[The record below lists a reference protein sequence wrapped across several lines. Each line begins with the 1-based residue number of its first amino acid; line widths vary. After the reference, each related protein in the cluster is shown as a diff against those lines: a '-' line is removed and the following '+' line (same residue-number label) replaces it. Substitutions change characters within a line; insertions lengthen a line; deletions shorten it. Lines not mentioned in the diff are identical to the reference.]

1 MSEEVIKV
9 LDALSE
15 KFGLVMDWTSSDI
28 IPYLEQL
35 CNKHVDYDVATSI
48 VWLLLGLVC
57 LFMSIKGIKLT
68 IQFCNKYENDPCSDY
83 DVLVV
88 FVGAVTG
95 VLFIVGVVVSLRQI
109 FDIVTCFTFPEK
121 VIIEELKSMYLRVKS
136 SR

>member
-35 CNKHVDYDVATSI
+35 CNKYVDYDVTTSI

-68 IQFCNKYENDPCSDY
+68 IQCSDY

-95 VLFIVGVVVSLRQI
+95 VLFIVGVVVSLKQI

>member
-15 KFGLVMDWTSSDI
+15 KFGLVVDWTSSDI

-35 CNKHVDYDVATSI
+35 CNKYVDYDVATSI

-57 LFMSIKGIKLT
+57 LFASVRGIKLT
-68 IQFCNKYENDPCSDY
+68 THFYNKYENDPRSDY
-83 DVLVV
+83 DVLTVPI
-88 FVGAVTG
+88 GICTG
-95 VLFIVGVVVSLRQI
+95 VLFIVGVLVSMTQI

-121 VIIEELKSMYLRVKS
+121 VIINELKNIYLQVKN